1 MSWMEAHKVYLG
13 QEFIYRY
20 LQKESVTDL
29 CR

>member
-1 MSWMEAHKVYLG
+1 MEAHKVYLG